1 MSTALVPII
10 TDAGLAAAFRA
21 DRTGLAAEITHIGIG
36 SVGYNPSPEDTTLRN
51 EVARFPIADA
61 EMASPTQ
68 AHMTALDDT
77 DRQYWV
83 RSVGFYLSDGTLFA
97 AYSHPTQPLAFK
109 VAGNTYLH
117 AYDLQLT
124 AVPVGSVI
132 VRSTGANLSL
142 YFAEQ
147 FAQLATS
154 SIDTMLT
161 NFKQAEEME
170 ALRKL
175 NQRRDEQ
182 LDRLSLQLSDQTS
195 RADAQTEAIAQLAAS
210 VVAVQ
215 LRLTA

>member
-1 MSTALVPII
+1 MSIALVPII

-97 AYSHPTQPLAFK
+97 AYSNPTQPLAFK

-117 AYDLQLT
+117 AYYLQLT

-147 FAQLATS
+147 FASLAAANISQIHTS
-154 SIDTMLT
+154 FL
-161 NFKQAEEME
+161 QAEQI
-170 ALRKL
+170 ASLRLERARQDDMLSRL
-175 NQRRDEQ
+175 NSKIDF
-182 LDRLSLQLSDQTS
+182 LNDRAELQLV
-195 RADAQTEAIAQLAAS
+195 AIAQVAAS
-210 VVAVQ
+210 VINIQNSNV
-215 LRLTA
+215 